1 MLNNQILST
10 MALLTFATAGD
21 ASAASLE
28 ALQGAW
34 TMDSTTCES
43 TFKTVDGHVR
53 FQDRGA
59 STNTGIIVSGNKI
72 TGSNGVCTAD
82 RVRRNKDRLTVSMSC
97 SDAVLFSQVSVSFKM
112 IDDQHLARI
121 DPEFSDVLATYHRCS
136 R

>member
-1 MLNNQILST
+1 MLKQLMLST
-10 MALLTFATAGD
+10 MALLTIAFVGD
-21 ASAASLE
+21 ATAASLE
-28 ALQGAW
+28 SLQGAW

-59 STNTGIIVSGNKI
+59 STNTGIIISGNKI

-97 SDAVLFSQVSVSFKM
+97 SDAVLFSEVSVSFRM
-112 IDDQHLARI
+112 IDDQRFERI